1 MLFHSSI
8 RAELARSFG
17 ATLVVLFTIVVTML
31 LIRVLGQASAGAIDP
46 KEVMLILG
54 YTVLGRMPTVLTM
67 ALFISIVSVLS
78 RMYRDSEMV
87 IWMNSGRGLWSLLSP
102 VLRFAWPVL
111 LAVAVLVLFAWPW
124 ANQQA
129 SDLRVRFEQRSDL
142 QRVTPGQFQES
153 SSGRRVFFIDKDT
166 ALGTEGRNVFISST
180 QDTGQGHAQDSTISA
195 KAARV
200 IQKDGTPFLLL
211 TQGQRLETIAGEQGS
226 YKVSQFE
233 EYASRITEKALPL
246 SRELEMK
253 SRSTLSLLTTRE
265 PQAMAEFGWRVGMV
279 LCALNLSLLAVAT
292 TTSNPRA
299 GRSGN
304 LAFSIFAFLL
314 YYNLLNLGESRIA
327 RGQLRWDVWLLQL
340 HASVFI
346 AITLW
351 LVKRHVNLSIRAWV
365 RRRFQAPIPIDRDSL
380 PHPSRNTTTP

>member
-31 LIRVLGQASAGAIDP
+31 LIRVLGQASSGAIDP

-67 ALFISIVSVLS
+67 ALFISIISVLS

-87 IWMNSGRGLWSLLSP
+87 IWMNSGQGLLSLLSP
-102 VLRFAWPVL
+102 MLRFAWPVL
-111 LAVAVLVLFAWPW
+111 LAIAVLVLFAWPW

-166 ALGTEGRNVFISST
+166 ALGTEGRNVFISTT
-180 QDTGQGHAQDSTISA
+180 QDKQESTISA

-200 IQKDGTPFLLL
+200 VQQDNTPFLLL
-211 TQGQRLETIAGEQGS
+211 TQGQRLETIAGEQAS
-226 YKVSQFE
+226 FKVSEFE
-233 EYASRITEKALPL
+233 EYASRINEKALPL

-253 SRSTLSLLTTRE
+253 ARSTLSLLTTRE

-279 LCALNLSLLAVAT
+279 LCALNLSLLAVAA

-346 AITLW
+346 GTL
-351 LVKRHVNLSIRAWV
+351 LLLIKRHYNVSV
-365 RRRFQAPIPIDRDSL
+365 RRWFRRKLVVSATSQAPTSSSA
-380 PHPSRNTTTP
+380 HS

>member
-31 LIRVLGQASAGAIDP
+31 LIRVLGQASSGAIDP

-87 IWMNSGRGLWSLLSP
+87 IWMNSGRGLLSLLSP

-111 LAVAVLVLFAWPW
+111 LAVTVLVLFAWPW

-180 QDTGQGHAQDSTISA
+180 QNQQESTISA
-195 KAARV
+195 RAARV
-200 IQKDGTPFLLL
+200 IQQDGTPFLLL
-211 TQGQRLETIAGEQGS
+211 TQGQRLESMAGEQGS
-226 YKVSQFE
+226 FKVSEFE

-253 SRSTLSLLTTRE
+253 SRSTLSLVTTRE
-265 PQAMAEFGWRVGMV
+265 PQAMAEFGWRIGMV

-314 YYNLLNLGESRIA
+314 YYNLLNLGESRVA
-327 RGQLRWDVWLLQL
+327 RGQIPWDVWLLQL
-340 HASVFI
+340 HASVLM
-346 AITLW
+346 ATTLW
-351 LVKRHVNLSIRAWV
+351 LIKRHYNLSIRSWF
-365 RRRFQAPIPIDRDSL
+365 RRKLTSAAP
-380 PHPSRNTTTP
+380 PHTSTPTSAPT

>member
-31 LIRVLGQASAGAIDP
+31 LIRVLGQASSGAIDP

-67 ALFISIVSVLS
+67 ALFVSIVSVLS
-78 RMYRDSEMV
+78 RMHQDSEMV
-87 IWMNSGRGLWSLLSP
+87 IWMGSGRGLLSLLSP

-111 LAVAVLVLFAWPW
+111 LAIAALVLVAWPW

-129 SDLRVRFEQRSDL
+129 SDLRVRFEQRGDL

-153 SSGRRVFFIDKDT
+153 SNGRRVFFIDKDT
-166 ALGTEGRNVFISST
+166 LQGVQGRNVFIHAADEGHEST
-180 QDTGQGHAQDSTISA
+180 VSA

-200 IQKDGTPFLLL
+200 VQQNQTPFLLL
-211 TQGQRLETIAGEQGS
+211 TEGQRLESMPGEQGS
-226 YKVSQFE
+226 FKISEFE

-246 SRELEMK
+246 TRELEMK
-253 SRSTLSLLTTRE
+253 SRSTMALLSTRE
-265 PQAMAEFGWRVGMV
+265 PQAMAELGWRMGMV
-279 LCALNLSLLAVAT
+279 WCALNLSLLAVAA

-314 YYNLLNLGESRIA
+314 YFNLLNLGESRVA
-327 RGQLRWDVWLLQL
+327 RGLVTWEVWLVQL
-340 HASVFI
+340 HGSVTLLASLWLLKRHLHLSVRNWVRGWSRSASAGMSPPVSSVDRASV
-346 AITLW
+346 L
-351 LVKRHVNLSIRAWV
+351 
-365 RRRFQAPIPIDRDSL
+365 
-380 PHPSRNTTTP
+380 

>member
-31 LIRVLGQASAGAIDP
+31 LIRVLGQASSGAIDP

-87 IWMNSGRGLWSLLSP
+87 IWMNSGRGLLSLLSP

-111 LAVAVLVLFAWPW
+111 LGVTVLVLFAWPW

-129 SDLRVRFEQRSDL
+129 SDLRVRFEQRGDL
-142 QRVTPGQFQES
+142 QRVAPGQFQES

-166 ALGTEGRNVFISST
+166 ALGTEGRNVFISSS
-180 QDTGQGHAQDSTISA
+180 QDQQESTISA
-195 KAARV
+195 KAARI
-200 IQKDGTPFLLL
+200 IQQDNTPFLLL
-211 TQGQRLETIAGEQGS
+211 TQGQRLESIAGKEGS
-226 YKVSQFE
+226 FKVSEFE

-253 SRSTLSLLTTRE
+253 SRTTLSLLTTRE
-265 PQAMAEFGWRVGMV
+265 PQAMAELGWRIGMV

-314 YYNLLNLGESRIA
+314 YYNLLNLGESRVA
-327 RGQLRWDVWLLQL
+327 RGHVAWDVWLLQL

-346 AITLW
+346 ATTLW
-351 LVKRHVNLSIRAWV
+351 LIKRHYNLSV
-365 RRRFQAPIPIDRDSL
+365 RNWFRRSPTRSAP
-380 PHPSRNTTTP
+380 TPAPVSTSASSASA

>member
-31 LIRVLGQASAGAIDP
+31 LIRVLGQASSGAIDP

-78 RMYRDSEMV
+78 RMHRDSEMV
-87 IWMNSGRGLWSLLSP
+87 IWMNSGRGLLSLLSP

-111 LAVAVLVLFAWPW
+111 LAVTVLVLFAWPW

-180 QDTGQGHAQDSTISA
+180 QNQQESTISA

-200 IQKDGTPFLLL
+200 IQQDGTPFLLL
-211 TQGQRLETIAGEQGS
+211 TQGQRLESIAGEQGS
-226 YKVSQFE
+226 FKVSEFE

-253 SRSTLSLLTTRE
+253 SRSTLSLVTTRE
-265 PQAMAEFGWRVGMV
+265 PQAMAEFGWRIGMV

-314 YYNLLNLGESRIA
+314 YYNLLNLGESRVA
-327 RGQLRWDVWLLQL
+327 RGQIPWDIWLLQL
-340 HASVFI
+340 HASVLL
-346 AITLW
+346 ATTLW
-351 LVKRHVNLSIRAWV
+351 LIKRHYHLSIRRWF
-365 RRRFQAPIPIDRDSL
+365 RRKLTSAAP
-380 PHPSRNTTTP
+380 PHTSTPTSAPT